1 LLTAAYGK
9 SDLVQELFESTDTDI
24 KAIGNALK
32 VMSGQWA
39 AMRQAAK
46 DGSID
51 PATDMTANLIEAVNI
66 VRRSRAEGSSIAE
79 LAGQGDLMGGN
90 YLNELSE
97 LFLRIFYKGKNYDRA
112 RGGDKV
118 ISALQEIVT
127 SAMNTK
133 AESGL
138 FGDSFKATPK
148 QIVESARSKI
158 DEENK
163 PASQSSLFGAN
174 GQATAV
180 SQGNRSES
188 AQKPGEVG
196 SRPVSPGRG
205 EEAGKQAEPVERSIA
220 DLQKALE
227 SAKFGER
234 TELNGILIERV
245 SEDAEQAIKQGEMPM
260 YQTGQGTF
268 VALHPSAQQDGMI
281 QATRYSDTGVF
292 GDSQYKEVKEAV
304 RDNGLWFKR
313 RLPDA
318 EAARLLEQSIAAEA
332 EYQERKNGASEPV
345 AKAAEQSPA
354 VDAKEPWQM
363 TRKEWYD
370 AKNNDR
376 AETFGSSGKRNG
388 AAETAARI
396 ERKARLN
403 YGVAE
408 NGEPVDHRQ
417 VIEKAIADGKQI
429 PDEVLA
435 DYPDL
440 KESGIALL
448 SPSLGR
454 VDANKVDIAVASK
467 VVADLLS
474 GWRNAPDSR
483 VVATFDDL
491 PAAVRKEIEDQG
503 EKTARGVFHGD
514 TFYLIAD
521 EHASANEIEETIF
534 HEVWA
539 HYGLRSM
546 LGANTT
552 RELAGVFDQ
561 ISASGIMGVNGK
573 DAFRAFARRNGFNTA
588 QTESMLRKAE
598 AFDPRF
604 TEAMKKRILV
614 EELIAKVQE
623 KGDNPSLKRKA
634 QEIIGA
640 IREWLRKV
648 GFSGLMKYS
657 DADLMRLVQKARDTV
672 KYGKRGSSG
681 KGDVPSVLMT
691 AWHGSPHDHDK
702 FDSSKIGT
710 GEGAQAYGYG
720 HYFAGAKDV
729 AEWYRRKLSGADN
742 SSITFNGKQ
751 YGDSD
756 AANRKLTNDVKKW
769 AEETGRDPERIDV
782 ALEYLAGMAG
792 DLGSARQ
799 LAAKEGLGISHWI
812 YGTLNDLS
820 EHLYPS
826 PNGRL
831 YQVELAPTA
840 DEYLDWDK
848 PLSEQSEF
856 VRNAL
861 TDKSHFIGEY
871 LSDTLEIA
879 KNNGVDFNE
888 RGDTLYKIVSDQY
901 GSDKAASDYLHSIG
915 IRGIR
920 YLDGSSRS
928 AGEGNSNYVI
938 FNDADVSI
946 TAKYNK
952 ASKDKLTPADTAIYG
967 MAAEGKSA
975 AEVLKFIASASRSPF
990 NRQVAKLLMK
1000 TGIAPSVTVGD
1011 GKGWKMNAGEGN
1023 KYAAGYNPKSDTIS
1037 LFRPASAERNML
1049 HELMHA
1055 ATLKALSGKGMAAAQ
1070 MKALYQHVK
1079 KSGKLKG
1086 MYGMSDVDEFIAE
1099 AFSNPKFQAMLKQ
1112 VSAAPVGGKPSSAW
1126 DWFVRVVRGIL
1137 GLKQGADNALSKA
1150 LEIGVEV
1157 MREDMALRKS
1167 EGGASAYTE
1176 RMAKDNLDPDDAE
1189 AMRVQKAIEGKSTI
1203 DVAQWISVS
1212 GSPSERM
1219 IAGKVLSRLKMLE
1232 SAGVNLKFKVA
1243 HVGDSIPRSLLGA
1256 RGITTYKFGKADPSV
1271 DVWING
1277 ADVTGKV
1284 GTSVRTV
1291 LHELVHAA
1299 TMGAVRLG
1307 GLKVAA
1313 GSKLAADVADLY
1325 AVTNSIIGHFNRRV
1339 ADSKAGKITLTDF
1352 EQRMFN
1358 SENNAFRDVHETLA
1372 WALTDV
1378 DAQSYLESIPYQSK
1392 SAWTSFV
1399 SAIRQ
1404 FLGLSSS
1411 ADTALSE
1418 VLRVSEAIMSDN
1430 INDMIAM
1437 SNITGTAMATQE
1449 SSDQM
1454 ILSDHHGSDAIRYA
1468 TGPKQT
1474 DSAAFRKW
1482 FGDSKVVDANG
1493 DPLVVYHGTGAT
1505 DISEFKVSTSGTY
1518 GGGIY
1523 LTPEIRG
1530 ANDYAIYRG
1539 APSSTVYPVYAA
1551 IKNPASGSEAAQVAS
1566 WKGEENARE
1575 ELIKRGYDGVVD
1587 MRSGEIV
1594 AFYPEQIKSA
1604 IGNNGDFDGSNP
1616 DIRYNAAPGKINQT
1630 DTEAFKRWF
1639 GDSAV
1644 VDSDGKPLRVFHGTA
1659 SDITAFD
1666 IGRSGESTGN
1676 TGFYGAGAYFSE
1688 DADYASGFSFWAR
1701 RSDDQAP
1708 NVVPVYLSLKN
1719 PAYINIT
1726 PRSQAAS
1733 EKSRATAEKIISTMI
1748 ARGTDKAVVDKL
1760 QGFVSENKFEPFM
1773 GTLYNALGGG
1783 TGTTALLK
1791 EAGFDG
1797 VTIYGGISGKEKLAE
1812 AVAFDP
1818 TQIKSAIGNSGDFD
1832 ATNPD
1837 IRYNVADEGGDIGRI
1852 VGDSVSDQLKAA
1864 VLRLSGRPMLDHT
1877 DPFAAEN
1884 ARLREQDQSLW
1895 SKAKKQLRRYLAP
1908 GGLLPQSVF
1917 AEKIKRDSEFQAV
1930 EFDVRHLIGGLEQA
1944 VKADFGIAFDK
1955 LSKEQMRPITEAL
1968 AGKVPASLPEATKT
1982 AAVAMRQYID
1992 GMSTEYLKIIQQK
2005 IDAKMLKALESGK
2018 DSDKA
2023 QAINEIELF
2032 EKIKGNIGRYVHRSY
2047 QAFDDPKWFE
2057 KVPAH
2062 VLNASRLYLK
2072 QGYMEAGENDAKA
2085 SQMAEVTLHEI
2096 LKNGTAYDSM
2106 ESFIAESKLGAKDL
2120 SVLMRR
2126 KEVPAQIRALLGEY
2140 PDARLNFTKSATK
2153 MGRLIWNTRFLD
2165 RVRDM
2170 GMGSFFFE
2178 GKDRPANAT
2187 TQIAADG
2194 SEVYAPLNG
2203 LWTFPEIAQSFK
2215 DALGKEQMSD
2225 LYRAI
2230 VRFNGLVKYGKTVLA
2245 PTTAMRNWQ
2254 SAMFF
2259 SLANGHF
2266 DLTQMK
2272 KSISAFREQVSQKAT
2287 GQDLKYLRHL
2297 KQLGVVY
2304 DTPYAGEMA
2313 RLMEDA
2319 RMEELLSSDKGDAV
2333 RWFRKANQLAQGFYT
2348 FGDDF
2353 WKIIGFENEK
2363 AGLMKAGLSLQ
2374 EAETEAAKRIRD
2386 TYPTYSMV
2394 GRGVQ
2399 WLSRFPLAGTF
2410 VSFPAEIIRTSGNML
2425 RTVAADL
2432 KSDNPKLRELGMK
2445 RAAGMVFVS
2454 AAFYS
2459 LAALSMAMAGVG
2471 DDEDE
2476 AIRDLAPEWQKNS
2489 TFLYLGRDEK
2499 GNLRY
2504 FDMSFLD
2511 PYGYWKRPITAML
2524 RNQPWEDSLAS
2535 GLRGMLE
2542 PFIGADIAAKAIFEA
2557 VANQKENGGKV
2568 YKEKDGAINQTIDVA
2583 DHLRKALQPGVVGNV
2598 ERLVKAAGDVRK
2610 SSGQPYSMEDEL
2622 VALVGWRATTIDP
2635 KTALYYRSFEFTDA
2649 VAEARKTITET
2660 LRDANEITPEDIADA
2675 KARAQAKQEQAF
2687 KEMHRLV
2694 SAAESAGM
2702 SKMQIVQTLR
2712 LSNISQA
2719 NIGSLMRGETPDVSI
2734 TPQLAARAVRQA
2746 SQMRG
2751 PEYAAEVF
2759 DRYRQARAN

>member
-1 LLTAAYGK
+1 
-9 SDLVQELFESTDTDI
+9 
-24 KAIGNALK
+24 
-32 VMSGQWA
+32 
-39 AMRQAAK
+39 
-46 DGSID
+46 
-51 PATDMTANLIEAVNI
+51 
-66 VRRSRAEGSSIAE
+66 
-79 LAGQGDLMGGN
+79 
-90 YLNELSE
+90 
-97 LFLRIFYKGKNYDRA
+97 
-112 RGGDKV
+112 
-118 ISALQEIVT
+118 
-127 SAMNTK
+127 
-133 AESGL
+133 
-138 FGDSFKATPK
+138 
-148 QIVESARSKI
+148 
-158 DEENK
+158 
-163 PASQSSLFGAN
+163 
-174 GQATAV
+174 
-180 SQGNRSES
+180 
-188 AQKPGEVG
+188 
-196 SRPVSPGRG
+196 
-205 EEAGKQAEPVERSIA
+205 
-220 DLQKALE
+220 
-227 SAKFGER
+227 
-234 TELNGILIERV
+234 
-245 SEDAEQAIKQGEMPM
+245 
-260 YQTGQGTF
+260 
-268 VALHPSAQQDGMI
+268 
-281 QATRYSDTGVF
+281 
-292 GDSQYKEVKEAV
+292 
-304 RDNGLWFKR
+304 
-313 RLPDA
+313 
-318 EAARLLEQSIAAEA
+318 
-332 EYQERKNGASEPV
+332 
-345 AKAAEQSPA
+345 
-354 VDAKEPWQM
+354 
-363 TRKEWYD
+363 
-370 AKNNDR
+370 
-376 AETFGSSGKRNG
+376 
-388 AAETAARI
+388 
-396 ERKARLN
+396 
-403 YGVAE
+403 
-408 NGEPVDHRQ
+408 
-417 VIEKAIADGKQI
+417 
-429 PDEVLA
+429 
-435 DYPDL
+435 
-440 KESGIALL
+440 
-448 SPSLGR
+448 
-454 VDANKVDIAVASK
+454 
-467 VVADLLS
+467 
-474 GWRNAPDSR
+474 
-483 VVATFDDL
+483 
-491 PAAVRKEIEDQG
+491 
-503 EKTARGVFHGD
+503 
-514 TFYLIAD
+514 
-521 EHASANEIEETIF
+521 
-534 HEVWA
+534 
-539 HYGLRSM
+539 
-546 LGANTT
+546 
-552 RELAGVFDQ
+552 
-561 ISASGIMGVNGK
+561 
-573 DAFRAFARRNGFNTA
+573 
-588 QTESMLRKAE
+588 
-598 AFDPRF
+598 
-604 TEAMKKRILV
+604 
-614 EELIAKVQE
+614 
-623 KGDNPSLKRKA
+623 
-634 QEIIGA
+634 
-640 IREWLRKV
+640 
-648 GFSGLMKYS
+648 
-657 DADLMRLVQKARDTV
+657 V

-1037 LFRPASAERNML
+1037 LFRPASAERHVL

-1055 ATLKALSGKGMAAAQ
+1055 ATLKALNQKGMAAGQ
-1070 MKALYQHVK
+1070 MKALFAHVEK
-1079 KSGKLKG
+1079 VGRAQGLFYDKATGRG
-1086 MYGMSDVDEFIAE
+1086 VYGMADIDEFVAE
-1099 AFSNPKFQAMLKQ
+1099 AFTNPKFQEALKK
-1112 VSAAPVGGKPSSAW
+1112 VSAQKSSGTLSTAW
-1126 DWFVRVVRGIL
+1126 NWFVRVVRGIL
-1137 GLKQGADNALSKA
+1137 GIPQGQENALSQA

-1575 ELIKRGYDGVVD
+1575 ELIRRGYDGVVD

-1604 IGNNGDFDGSNP
+1604 IGNNGDFDPN
-1616 DIRYNAAPGKINQT
+1616 NQ
-1630 DTEAFKRWF
+1630 
-1639 GDSAV
+1639 
-1644 VDSDGKPLRVFHGTA
+1644 
-1659 SDITAFD
+1659 
-1666 IGRSGESTGN
+1666 
-1676 TGFYGAGAYFSE
+1676 
-1688 DADYASGFSFWAR
+1688 
-1701 RSDDQAP
+1701 
-1708 NVVPVYLSLKN
+1708 
-1719 PAYINIT
+1719 
-1726 PRSQAAS
+1726 
-1733 EKSRATAEKIISTMI
+1733 
-1748 ARGTDKAVVDKL
+1748 
-1760 QGFVSENKFEPFM
+1760 
-1773 GTLYNALGGG
+1773 
-1783 TGTTALLK
+1783 
-1791 EAGFDG
+1791 
-1797 VTIYGGISGKEKLAE
+1797 
-1812 AVAFDP
+1812 
-1818 TQIKSAIGNSGDFD
+1818 
-1832 ATNPD
+1832 D

-1852 VGDSVSDQLKAA
+1852 VGDS
-1864 VLRLSGRPMLDHT
+1864 G
-1877 DPFAAEN
+1877 
-1884 ARLREQDQSLW
+1884 
-1895 SKAKKQLRRYLAP
+1895 
-1908 GGLLPQSVF
+1908 
-1917 AEKIKRDSEFQAV
+1917 
-1930 EFDVRHLIGGLEQA
+1930 
-1944 VKADFGIAFDK
+1944 
-1955 LSKEQMRPITEAL
+1955 
-1968 AGKVPASLPEATKT
+1968 
-1982 AAVAMRQYID
+1982 RQYD
-1992 GMSTEYLKIIQQK
+1992 QRQRQFFKNVGRDVAPKNLMERTKEYLQ
-2005 IDAKMLKALESGK
+2005 
-2018 DSDKA
+2018 
-2023 QAINEIELF
+2023 N
-2032 EKIKGNIGRYVHRSY
+2032 
-2047 QAFDDPKWFE
+2047 
-2057 KVPAH
+2057 
-2062 VLNASRLYLK
+2062 
-2072 QGYMEAGENDAKA
+2072 
-2085 SQMAEVTLHEI
+2085 
-2096 LKNGTAYDSM
+2096 
-2106 ESFIAESKLGAKDL
+2106 
-2120 SVLMRR
+2120 
-2126 KEVPAQIRALLGEY
+2126 
-2140 PDARLNFTKSATK
+2140 
-2153 MGRLIWNTRFLD
+2153 
-2165 RVRDM
+2165 
-2170 GMGSFFFE
+2170 
-2178 GKDRPANAT
+2178 
-2187 TQIAADG
+2187 
-2194 SEVYAPLNG
+2194 
-2203 LWTFPEIAQSFK
+2203 
-2215 DALGKEQMSD
+2215 
-2225 LYRAI
+2225 
-2230 VRFNGLVKYGKTVLA
+2230 
-2245 PTTAMRNWQ
+2245 
-2254 SAMFF
+2254 
-2259 SLANGHF
+2259 
-2266 DLTQMK
+2266 
-2272 KSISAFREQVSQKAT
+2272 
-2287 GQDLKYLRHL
+2287 
-2297 KQLGVVY
+2297 
-2304 DTPYAGEMA
+2304 
-2313 RLMEDA
+2313 
-2319 RMEELLSSDKGDAV
+2319 
-2333 RWFRKANQLAQGFYT
+2333 
-2348 FGDDF
+2348 DF
-2353 WKIIGFENEK
+2353 WKKMAVGIVDQFRGLRDLNDNGQAYMLARLSKGTAGAFETLLHHGK
-2363 AGLMKAGLSLQ
+2363 LSL
-2374 EAETEAAKRIRD
+2374 KD
-2386 TYPTYSMV
+2386 
-2394 GRGVQ
+2394 GVYDGDQ
-2399 WLSRFPLAGTF
+2399 SGGFIEKLGVPLHGELDDF
-2410 VSFPAEIIRTSGNML
+2410 L
-2425 RTVAADL
+2425 WWVAANRAEGL
-2432 KSDNPKLRELGMK
+2432 AKNERE
-2445 RAAGMVFVS
+2445 
-2454 AAFYS
+2454 
-2459 LAALSMAMAGVG
+2459 
-2471 DDEDE
+2471 
-2476 AIRDLAPEWQKNS
+2476 
-2489 TFLYLGRDEK
+2489 
-2499 GNLRY
+2499 NL
-2504 FDMSFLD
+2504 F
-2511 PYGYWKRPITAML
+2511 
-2524 RNQPWEDSLAS
+2524 
-2535 GLRGMLE
+2535 
-2542 PFIGADIAAKAIFEA
+2542 
-2557 VANQKENGGKV
+2557 
-2568 YKEKDGAINQTIDVA
+2568 
-2583 DHLRKALQPGVVGNV
+2583 
-2598 ERLVKAAGDVRK
+2598 
-2610 SSGQPYSMEDEL
+2610 
-2622 VALVGWRATTIDP
+2622 
-2635 KTALYYRSFEFTDA
+2635 
-2649 VAEARKTITET
+2649 
-2660 LRDANEITPEDIADA
+2660 TPEDIAAGKSLASGETTFDYTIQTGPGKGKTTRSRAVMFSDA
-2675 KARAQAKQEQAF
+2675 QRVFNEFQKNTLDMAEQSGLIDGASRKFWESEFYVPFYRVSEEDGEFIGAKMGKSLVRQQAF
-2687 KEMHRLV
+2687 KKLKGGTDKLNSDLLSNTLLNWSHLIEASAKNRAAKASLVAAEQVGAAHKAEPGEKKTVWFMDNGQKIEYVVTDPFVMTAITSLEYAGMRNGIMDVMTKFKHWLTIGVTASPAFKVRNLIRDSIQAIGTSDLGYNPAGNIGEGYAITDGKTATKNFAKSLVGMAQEKRKFSQAYV
-2694 SAAESAGM
+2694 SALSSGGLIRFGTMLEGKESDRIRQLIKTGVKDSSILDSE
-2702 SKMQIVQTLR
+2702 SKWRAFYDKHIEPAINAYNELGNVSEEINR
-2712 LSNISQA
+2712 A
-2719 NIGSLMRGETPDVSI
+2719 SLYDQMIKNGVSHADAA
-2734 TPQLAARAVRQA
+2734 LAARDLMDFSMQGSFNTIRFLTQIVPFMNARLQGMYKLGRSAKDNPRKLAIVTGAVALASIALMLGYEDDDDWKRREDWDRDNFWWFKFGGIEYRIPKPFEVGAVGTLAERSMEYMLNDEMTGERFRKVVGSLVSNNLSMNPIPQVFKPMLDLYANKDSFTGRPIESMGMQRLDPTMRYNSGTSLVARGLSSATLGALSPVQYDHLTRAYFGWLGAFVVGGADMATRVVSNEPTQPAMDYWKFATQGIAREEGTGSSRYVTMIYDQA
-2746 SQMRG
+2746 KELEQAHATYRRLLKDG
-2751 PEYAAEVF
+2751 KIDDAKEYSADHADELL
-2759 DRYRQARAN
+2759 RYRQVERVKKIETQFNERIHSIERSDLDSGEKRVRIERINKMKENAAKRLAPGYGMWPPV

>member
-1 LLTAAYGK
+1 
-9 SDLVQELFESTDTDI
+9 
-24 KAIGNALK
+24 
-32 VMSGQWA
+32 
-39 AMRQAAK
+39 
-46 DGSID
+46 
-51 PATDMTANLIEAVNI
+51 
-66 VRRSRAEGSSIAE
+66 
-79 LAGQGDLMGGN
+79 
-90 YLNELSE
+90 
-97 LFLRIFYKGKNYDRA
+97 
-112 RGGDKV
+112 
-118 ISALQEIVT
+118 
-127 SAMNTK
+127 
-133 AESGL
+133 
-138 FGDSFKATPK
+138 
-148 QIVESARSKI
+148 
-158 DEENK
+158 
-163 PASQSSLFGAN
+163 
-174 GQATAV
+174 
-180 SQGNRSES
+180 
-188 AQKPGEVG
+188 
-196 SRPVSPGRG
+196 
-205 EEAGKQAEPVERSIA
+205 
-220 DLQKALE
+220 
-227 SAKFGER
+227 
-234 TELNGILIERV
+234 
-245 SEDAEQAIKQGEMPM
+245 
-260 YQTGQGTF
+260 
-268 VALHPSAQQDGMI
+268 
-281 QATRYSDTGVF
+281 
-292 GDSQYKEVKEAV
+292 
-304 RDNGLWFKR
+304 
-313 RLPDA
+313 
-318 EAARLLEQSIAAEA
+318 
-332 EYQERKNGASEPV
+332 
-345 AKAAEQSPA
+345 
-354 VDAKEPWQM
+354 
-363 TRKEWYD
+363 
-370 AKNNDR
+370 
-376 AETFGSSGKRNG
+376 
-388 AAETAARI
+388 
-396 ERKARLN
+396 
-403 YGVAE
+403 
-408 NGEPVDHRQ
+408 
-417 VIEKAIADGKQI
+417 
-429 PDEVLA
+429 
-435 DYPDL
+435 
-440 KESGIALL
+440 
-448 SPSLGR
+448 
-454 VDANKVDIAVASK
+454 
-467 VVADLLS
+467 
-474 GWRNAPDSR
+474 
-483 VVATFDDL
+483 
-491 PAAVRKEIEDQG
+491 
-503 EKTARGVFHGD
+503 
-514 TFYLIAD
+514 
-521 EHASANEIEETIF
+521 
-534 HEVWA
+534 
-539 HYGLRSM
+539 M

-840 DEYLDWDK
+840 DEYLDLDK

-1037 LFRPASAERNML
+1037 LFRPASAERHVL

-1055 ATLKALSGKGMAAAQ
+1055 ATLKALNQKGMAAGQ
-1070 MKALYQHVK
+1070 MKALFAHVEK
-1079 KSGKLKG
+1079 VGRAQGLFYDKATGRG
-1086 MYGMSDVDEFIAE
+1086 VYGMADIDEFVAE
-1099 AFSNPKFQAMLKQ
+1099 AFTNPKFQEALKK
-1112 VSAAPVGGKPSSAW
+1112 VSAQKSSGTLSTAW
-1126 DWFVRVVRGIL
+1126 NWFVRVVRGIL
-1137 GLKQGADNALSKA
+1137 GIPQGQENALSQA

-1604 IGNNGDFDGSNP
+1604 IGNNGDFDPN
-1616 DIRYNAAPGKINQT
+1616 NQ
-1630 DTEAFKRWF
+1630 
-1639 GDSAV
+1639 
-1644 VDSDGKPLRVFHGTA
+1644 
-1659 SDITAFD
+1659 
-1666 IGRSGESTGN
+1666 
-1676 TGFYGAGAYFSE
+1676 
-1688 DADYASGFSFWAR
+1688 
-1701 RSDDQAP
+1701 
-1708 NVVPVYLSLKN
+1708 
-1719 PAYINIT
+1719 
-1726 PRSQAAS
+1726 
-1733 EKSRATAEKIISTMI
+1733 
-1748 ARGTDKAVVDKL
+1748 
-1760 QGFVSENKFEPFM
+1760 
-1773 GTLYNALGGG
+1773 
-1783 TGTTALLK
+1783 
-1791 EAGFDG
+1791 
-1797 VTIYGGISGKEKLAE
+1797 
-1812 AVAFDP
+1812 
-1818 TQIKSAIGNSGDFD
+1818 
-1832 ATNPD
+1832 D

-2622 VALVGWRATTIDP
+2622 VSLVGWRATTIDP

>member
-1 LLTAAYGK
+1 
-9 SDLVQELFESTDTDI
+9 
-24 KAIGNALK
+24 
-32 VMSGQWA
+32 
-39 AMRQAAK
+39 
-46 DGSID
+46 
-51 PATDMTANLIEAVNI
+51 
-66 VRRSRAEGSSIAE
+66 
-79 LAGQGDLMGGN
+79 
-90 YLNELSE
+90 
-97 LFLRIFYKGKNYDRA
+97 
-112 RGGDKV
+112 
-118 ISALQEIVT
+118 
-127 SAMNTK
+127 
-133 AESGL
+133 
-138 FGDSFKATPK
+138 
-148 QIVESARSKI
+148 
-158 DEENK
+158 
-163 PASQSSLFGAN
+163 
-174 GQATAV
+174 
-180 SQGNRSES
+180 
-188 AQKPGEVG
+188 
-196 SRPVSPGRG
+196 
-205 EEAGKQAEPVERSIA
+205 
-220 DLQKALE
+220 
-227 SAKFGER
+227 
-234 TELNGILIERV
+234 
-245 SEDAEQAIKQGEMPM
+245 
-260 YQTGQGTF
+260 
-268 VALHPSAQQDGMI
+268 
-281 QATRYSDTGVF
+281 
-292 GDSQYKEVKEAV
+292 
-304 RDNGLWFKR
+304 
-313 RLPDA
+313 
-318 EAARLLEQSIAAEA
+318 
-332 EYQERKNGASEPV
+332 
-345 AKAAEQSPA
+345 
-354 VDAKEPWQM
+354 M

-1037 LFRPASAERNML
+1037 LFRPASAERHVL

-1055 ATLKALSGKGMAAAQ
+1055 ATLKALNQKGMAAGQ
-1070 MKALYQHVK
+1070 MKALFAHVEK
-1079 KSGKLKG
+1079 VGRAQGLFYDKATGRG
-1086 MYGMSDVDEFIAE
+1086 VYGMADIDEFVAE
-1099 AFSNPKFQAMLKQ
+1099 AFTNPKFQEALKK
-1112 VSAAPVGGKPSSAW
+1112 VSAQKSSGTLSTAW
-1126 DWFVRVVRGIL
+1126 NWFVRVVRGIL
-1137 GLKQGADNALSKA
+1137 GIPQGQENALSQA

-1575 ELIKRGYDGVVD
+1575 ELIRRGYDGVVD

-1604 IGNNGDFDGSNP
+1604 IGNNGDFDPN
-1616 DIRYNAAPGKINQT
+1616 NQ
-1630 DTEAFKRWF
+1630 
-1639 GDSAV
+1639 
-1644 VDSDGKPLRVFHGTA
+1644 
-1659 SDITAFD
+1659 
-1666 IGRSGESTGN
+1666 
-1676 TGFYGAGAYFSE
+1676 
-1688 DADYASGFSFWAR
+1688 
-1701 RSDDQAP
+1701 
-1708 NVVPVYLSLKN
+1708 
-1719 PAYINIT
+1719 
-1726 PRSQAAS
+1726 
-1733 EKSRATAEKIISTMI
+1733 
-1748 ARGTDKAVVDKL
+1748 
-1760 QGFVSENKFEPFM
+1760 
-1773 GTLYNALGGG
+1773 
-1783 TGTTALLK
+1783 
-1791 EAGFDG
+1791 
-1797 VTIYGGISGKEKLAE
+1797 
-1812 AVAFDP
+1812 
-1818 TQIKSAIGNSGDFD
+1818 
-1832 ATNPD
+1832 D

-1852 VGDSVSDQLKAA
+1852 VGDS
-1864 VLRLSGRPMLDHT
+1864 G
-1877 DPFAAEN
+1877 
-1884 ARLREQDQSLW
+1884 
-1895 SKAKKQLRRYLAP
+1895 
-1908 GGLLPQSVF
+1908 
-1917 AEKIKRDSEFQAV
+1917 
-1930 EFDVRHLIGGLEQA
+1930 
-1944 VKADFGIAFDK
+1944 
-1955 LSKEQMRPITEAL
+1955 
-1968 AGKVPASLPEATKT
+1968 
-1982 AAVAMRQYID
+1982 RQYD
-1992 GMSTEYLKIIQQK
+1992 QRQRQFFKNVGRDVAPKNLMERTKEYLQ
-2005 IDAKMLKALESGK
+2005 
-2018 DSDKA
+2018 
-2023 QAINEIELF
+2023 N
-2032 EKIKGNIGRYVHRSY
+2032 
-2047 QAFDDPKWFE
+2047 
-2057 KVPAH
+2057 
-2062 VLNASRLYLK
+2062 
-2072 QGYMEAGENDAKA
+2072 
-2085 SQMAEVTLHEI
+2085 
-2096 LKNGTAYDSM
+2096 
-2106 ESFIAESKLGAKDL
+2106 
-2120 SVLMRR
+2120 
-2126 KEVPAQIRALLGEY
+2126 
-2140 PDARLNFTKSATK
+2140 
-2153 MGRLIWNTRFLD
+2153 
-2165 RVRDM
+2165 
-2170 GMGSFFFE
+2170 
-2178 GKDRPANAT
+2178 
-2187 TQIAADG
+2187 
-2194 SEVYAPLNG
+2194 
-2203 LWTFPEIAQSFK
+2203 
-2215 DALGKEQMSD
+2215 
-2225 LYRAI
+2225 
-2230 VRFNGLVKYGKTVLA
+2230 
-2245 PTTAMRNWQ
+2245 
-2254 SAMFF
+2254 
-2259 SLANGHF
+2259 
-2266 DLTQMK
+2266 
-2272 KSISAFREQVSQKAT
+2272 
-2287 GQDLKYLRHL
+2287 
-2297 KQLGVVY
+2297 
-2304 DTPYAGEMA
+2304 
-2313 RLMEDA
+2313 
-2319 RMEELLSSDKGDAV
+2319 
-2333 RWFRKANQLAQGFYT
+2333 
-2348 FGDDF
+2348 DF
-2353 WKIIGFENEK
+2353 WKKMAVGIVDQFRGLRDLNDNGQAYMLARLSKGTAGAFETLLHHGK
-2363 AGLMKAGLSLQ
+2363 LSL
-2374 EAETEAAKRIRD
+2374 KD
-2386 TYPTYSMV
+2386 
-2394 GRGVQ
+2394 GVYDGDQ
-2399 WLSRFPLAGTF
+2399 SGGFIEKLGVPLHGELDDF
-2410 VSFPAEIIRTSGNML
+2410 L
-2425 RTVAADL
+2425 WWVAANRAEGL
-2432 KSDNPKLRELGMK
+2432 AKNERE
-2445 RAAGMVFVS
+2445 
-2454 AAFYS
+2454 
-2459 LAALSMAMAGVG
+2459 
-2471 DDEDE
+2471 
-2476 AIRDLAPEWQKNS
+2476 
-2489 TFLYLGRDEK
+2489 
-2499 GNLRY
+2499 NL
-2504 FDMSFLD
+2504 F
-2511 PYGYWKRPITAML
+2511 
-2524 RNQPWEDSLAS
+2524 
-2535 GLRGMLE
+2535 
-2542 PFIGADIAAKAIFEA
+2542 
-2557 VANQKENGGKV
+2557 
-2568 YKEKDGAINQTIDVA
+2568 
-2583 DHLRKALQPGVVGNV
+2583 
-2598 ERLVKAAGDVRK
+2598 
-2610 SSGQPYSMEDEL
+2610 
-2622 VALVGWRATTIDP
+2622 
-2635 KTALYYRSFEFTDA
+2635 
-2649 VAEARKTITET
+2649 
-2660 LRDANEITPEDIADA
+2660 TPEDIAAGKSLASGETTFDYTIQTGPGKGKTTRSRAVMFSDA
-2675 KARAQAKQEQAF
+2675 QRVFNEFQKNTLDMAEQSGLIDGASRKFWESEFYVPFYRVSEEDGEFIGAKMGKSLVRQQAF
-2687 KEMHRLV
+2687 KKLKGGTDKLNSDLLSNTLLNWSHLIEASAKNRAAKASLVAAEQVGAAHKAEPGEKKTVWFMDNGQKIEYVVTDPFVMTAITSLEYAGMRNGIMDVMTKFKHWLTIGVTASPAFKVRNLIRDSIQAIGTSDLGYNPAGNIGEGYAITDGKTATKNFAKSLVGMAQEKRKFSQAYV
-2694 SAAESAGM
+2694 SALSSGGLIRFGTMLEGKESDRIRQLIKTGVKDSSILDSE
-2702 SKMQIVQTLR
+2702 SKWRAFYDKHIEPAINAYNELGNVSEEINR
-2712 LSNISQA
+2712 A
-2719 NIGSLMRGETPDVSI
+2719 SLYDQMIKNGVSHADAA
-2734 TPQLAARAVRQA
+2734 LAARDLMDFSMQGSFNTIRFLTQIVPFMNARLQGMYKLGRSAKDNPRKLAIVTGAVALASIALMLGYEDDDDWKRREDWDRDNFWWFKFGGIEYRIPKPFEVGAVGTLAERSMEYMLNDEMTGERFRKVVGSLVSNNLSMNPIPQVFKPMLDLYANKDSFTGRPIESMGMQRLDPTMRYNSGTSLVARGLSSATLGALSPVQYDHLTRAYFGWLGAFVVGGADMATRVVSNEPTQPAMDYWKFATQGIAREEGTGSSRYVTMIYDQA
-2746 SQMRG
+2746 KELEQAHATYRRLLKDG
-2751 PEYAAEVF
+2751 KIDDAKEYSADHADELL
-2759 DRYRQARAN
+2759 RYRQVERVKKIETQFNERIHSIERSDLDSGEKRVRIERINKMKENAAKRLAPGYGMWPPV